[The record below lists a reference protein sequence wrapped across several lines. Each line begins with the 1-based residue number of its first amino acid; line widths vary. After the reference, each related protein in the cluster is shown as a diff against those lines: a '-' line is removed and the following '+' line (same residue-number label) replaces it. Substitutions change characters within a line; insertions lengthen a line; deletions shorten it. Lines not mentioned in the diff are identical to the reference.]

1 MNINQFPWEV
11 YPALRDVIYEEYDAN
26 ALVYPKI
33 TVSDGTDKYYEEETT
48 EVGIGLF
55 SETGDGEDY
64 HEDTNFQGFYT
75 RYNLAKFTS
84 YFRVSEDLMEFE
96 RYNTMGRR
104 SRDLGNKANVT
115 EDTLVHLVYNNGF
128 TTVLS
133 DGQPLFSVN
142 HPGYPGSGAKFANVL
157 ATQSALSYTSFNSV
171 LTAIKRQTDE
181 RGTLIRMRPAKL
193 VVAPENEL
201 TAREILKST
210 GRPDTADRADN
221 ELKKMAA
228 GIELVVDPYLNSPSM
243 WFVICDRFFVKAFT
257 HGGLTT
263 KTKEDPFNGD
273 WMVFGRFYLAYG
285 ASSPWGV
292 FAGSA

>member
-11 YPALRDVIYEEYDAN
+11 YPALRDVIYEEYA
-26 ALVYPKI
+26 APTLVYPSI
-33 TVSDGTDKYYEEETT
+33 TVSDSTEKYYEEETT

-55 SETGDGEDY
+55 TETADGEDY
-64 HEDTNFQGFYT
+64 HEDQNFPGYYT

-84 YFRVSEDLMEFE
+84 YFRVTEDLMEFE
-96 RYNTMGRR
+96 KYNTMGRR

-115 EDTLVHLVYNNGF
+115 EDTMVHLIYNQGF
-128 TTVLS
+128 TQNLG
-133 DGQPLFSVN
+133 DGFPLFSLD
-142 HPGYPGSGAKFANVL
+142 HPGYPGSGAKYPNVL
-157 ATQSALSYTSFNSV
+157 SVQASLSYTSFNSV

-181 RGTLIRMRPAKL
+181 RGTLIRMRPRKL

-201 TAREILKST
+201 TAREILKSA
-210 GRPDTADRADN
+210 GRPDTANRADN
-221 ELKKMAA
+221 ELKGMAD
-228 GIELVVDPYLNSPSM
+228 GIDIVVDPYINSPSM
-243 WFVICDRFFVKAFT
+243 WFIICDRFFVKAFT

-273 WMVFGRFYLAYG
+273 WMVFGKFYIAYG